1 MAPARR
7 ARLIELWR
15 YGQAGAVNAAF
26 GFAVYSAFVWLGFNI
41 FVAQILATLIGIA
54 FNYLTYSRHVFR
66 DAGPAKLRFAISYA
80 GNYLVSLAALAVAS
94 RLFHSPYAAGLAA
107 IVATATVNYFA
118 LKYLVFR
125 RAAA

>member
-1 MAPARR
+1 MRALRS

-26 GFAVYSAFVWLGFNI
+26 GFLTYSFFVWLGINI
-41 FVAQILATLIGIA
+41 FLAQILATLIGIA

-80 GNYLVSLAALAVAS
+80 FNYLVSLAALAAAS
-94 RLFHSPYAAGLAA
+94 RLVHSPYIAGLMA
-107 IVATATVNYFA
+107 IVATAIVNYFA

-125 RAAA
+125 RAPA